1 MKKTAGMN
9 FHEGTLVE
17 ILKAFA
23 NIFFG
28 LFMATANYRLISIPL
43 INDW

>member
-1 MKKTAGMN
+1 MKKTAGMK

-23 NIFFG
+23 EHILWPIYGNSKLQAYFY
-28 LFMATANYRLISIPL
+28 T
-43 INDW
+43 INQ